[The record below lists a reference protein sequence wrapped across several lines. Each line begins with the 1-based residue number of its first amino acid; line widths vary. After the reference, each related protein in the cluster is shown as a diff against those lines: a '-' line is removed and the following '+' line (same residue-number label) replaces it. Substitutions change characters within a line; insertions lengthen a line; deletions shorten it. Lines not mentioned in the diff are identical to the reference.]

1 MPSSLK
7 IGGMNAL
14 RHIVLLSGVAILA
27 PLPALAQICDLPV
40 PVKPADFPDQP
51 INIFIPR
58 SSASGS
64 LGLNE
69 EIAKAIRALKDENG
83 NDLNIQVNTLFKFG
97 GDLHAALDYFFDL
110 PPNGYNVIQLTDTY
124 ASLLAD
130 SAAGAEGADDRLVP
144 LSLAQITL
152 SQLYIRRSD
161 PNFSDLDG
169 FVSYASS
176 RGTDGETAPV
186 QIALFGTKGEQF
198 GLEDILLDK
207 FATTF
212 ATGTLTAS
220 SVAPPPPEPAAGAAA
235 PPPASPELAIGP
247 VGFESGSARYFSLF
261 GASPETGSRV
271 DALIEQPGDVARL
284 INGGLI
290 KPIFTF
296 LPEQDLNAGVA
307 ADLRARLGTT
317 ESFPQKGSEHCAI
330 YYRYRGFFIPEGVPP
345 ERRQFLEWV
354 FRKAFDSDSFRAFNH
369 AEYMDVLYQDPDIAA
384 TYCETPQL
392 TAFYQ
397 NSIREYR
404 ECLSDGAAASPGP

>member
-1 MPSSLK
+1 MSFLG
-7 IGGMNAL
+7 I
-14 RHIVLLSGVAILA
+14 SGVF
-27 PLPALAQICDLPV
+27 PASAQICDLID
-40 PVKPADFPDQP
+40 PVKPPDFPDQP

-69 EIAKAIRALKDENG
+69 EIAKAIRGLKDENG
-83 NDLNIQVNTLFKFG
+83 NDLNIRVNTLFKFG
-97 GDLHAALDYFFDL
+97 GDLRAALDYFFDL

-124 ASLLAD
+124 ASTLAE
-130 SAAGAEGADDRLVP
+130 SGAAESGAADNRLVP
-144 LSLAQITL
+144 LALAQITL
-152 SQLYIRRSD
+152 SQLYIRRND

-169 FVSYASS
+169 FIRYASA
-176 RGTDGETAPV
+176 RGTGDEAAPV

-198 GLEDILLDK
+198 GLEDILLEK
-207 FATTF
+207 FADNF
-212 ATGTLTAS
+212 ATGALTAT
-220 SVAPPPPEPAAGAAA
+220 SVAEAAPDAAGEA
-235 PPPASPELAIGP
+235 PATTPPAPELALGP

-261 GASPETGSRV
+261 GASAETGRRV

-296 LPEQDLNAGVA
+296 LPEQDLNREVA
-307 ADLRARLGTT
+307 ADLRARLGATA
-317 ESFPQKGSEHCAI
+317 SFPEKGSEHCAI

-369 AEYMDVLYQDPDIAA
+369 AEYMDVLYQDQDIANA
-384 TYCETPQL
+384 YCSTSDL
-392 TAFYQ
+392 NAFFQ

-404 ECLSDGAAASPGP
+404 ECLKDGAAASPGP

>member
-1 MPSSLK
+1 M
-7 IGGMNAL
+7 
-14 RHIVLLSGVAILA
+14 
-27 PLPALAQICDLPV
+27 C
-40 PVKPADFPDQP
+40 
-51 INIFIPR
+51 
-58 SSASGS
+58 
-64 LGLNE
+64 
-69 EIAKAIRALKDENG
+69 IRDS
-83 NDLNIQVNTLFKFG
+83 
-97 GDLHAALDYFFDL
+97 
-110 PPNGYNVIQLTDTY
+110 
-124 ASLLAD
+124 ASLLAESGSD
-130 SAAGAEGADDRLVP
+130 LAAADDRLVP

-169 FVSYASS
+169 FVSYASA
-176 RGTDGETAPV
+176 RGRDGAAAPV

-212 ATGTLTAS
+212 ATGSLTAT
-220 SVAPPPPEPAAGAAA
+220 SVAPPATDPTLPTREAGAQ
-235 PPPASPELAIGP
+235 PATSPELAIGP

-261 GASPETGSRV
+261 GASPETGNRV

-307 ADLRARLGTT
+307 ADLRARLGST
-317 ESFPQKGSEHCAI
+317 ESFPRKGSDHCAI
-330 YYRYRGFFIPEGVPP
+330 YYRYRGFFIPEGVPA

-354 FRKAFDSDSFRAFNH
+354 FRRAFDSASFRAFNH

-384 TYCETPQL
+384 AYCETPQL
-392 TAFYQ
+392 DAFYQ

-404 ECLSDGAAASPGP
+404 ECLGDGAAASPSP